1 MNAVRKGVL
10 SARYGPPEV
19 VNNRTIRQCFC
30 FSADFVGFSGH
41 FPGDPV
47 LPAVVQVSMG
57 VVLAED
63 LCPPGQKNN
72 MLLEKVKRAKFLRK
86 LTPELMIMAECKGD
100 GEDLLSFGVQL
111 AVNGETASSFALV
124 FSLPQKE
131 WLDA

>member
-1 MNAVRKGVL
+1 MNAVRKVVL
-10 SARYGPPEV
+10 SARYHSPEV
-19 VNNRTIRQCFC
+19 VDNRTVRQYFC

-47 LPAVVQVSMG
+47 LPAVVQICMG

-86 LTPELMIMAECKGD
+86 LTPEQMIMAECKAD
-100 GEDLLSFGVQL
+100 GQDLLSFGVQL
-111 AVNGETASSFALV
+111 TVNGETASSFTLE
-124 FSLPQKE
+124 FSLSQKDRP
-131 WLDA
+131 DA